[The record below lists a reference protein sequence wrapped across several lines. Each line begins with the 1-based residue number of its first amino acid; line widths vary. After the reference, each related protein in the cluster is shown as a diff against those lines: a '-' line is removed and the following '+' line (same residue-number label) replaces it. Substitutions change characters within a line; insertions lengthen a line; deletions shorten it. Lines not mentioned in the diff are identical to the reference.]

1 MRFKQSF
8 MALFAIAAFAHSAVF
23 AAAITRQ
30 LDFQVKAT
38 IPATQSLTVTPEAD
52 WQNTPLEMKWDEAS
66 GSLQAVTSKKLNIK
80 SSKSITAKLQGAATL
95 TSGKNKIPLTIKI
108 GAKEL
113 TTAAQEVAT
122 DAEAT
127 KGHDVQ
133 VVVSPT
139 SNAPHYASGDYAA
152 TVAIIF
158 EANI

>member
-1 MRFKQSF
+1 MQTL
-8 MALFAIAAFAHSAVF
+8 MAICAAAAFAHSVVF
-23 AAAITRQ
+23 AAPITRK

-38 IPATQSLTVTPEAD
+38 IPATQSLTITPEAD
-52 WQNTPLEMKWDEAS
+52 WQNTPLELKWDEAT
-66 GSLQAVTSKKLNIK
+66 GALQPVTSKKLNIK
-80 SSKSITAKLQGAATL
+80 SSKSITAKLQSAAALTL
-95 TSGKNKIPLTIKI
+95 GKNSIPLTIKI

-139 SNAPHYASGDYAA
+139 SNAPHYASGDYTA